1 MSTMWVKK
9 VLVHCEENKENQS
22 FSDNGNKNCH
32 YLLSPIIKTII
43 KPGTWMDH
51 IKLLVG
57 DGVTALSSLHCNQE
71 SNQTNAL
78 IYKNI
83 LNPDH

>member
-43 KPGTWMDH
+43 KYLVHRW
-51 IKLLVG
+51 IISLVG

-71 SNQTNAL
+71 SNQPNAF